1 MTPIFADAGVPMLFL
16 HLPVILLALVPIIL
30 TEAYVAKRGLGLP
43 FKRSLGPITVANF
56 ISMLL
61 GFPLLWI
68 VAVVIQML
76 TGGGRPYG
84 LAHWWQKVYAVTVQ
98 APWLIPYERDLYWMT
113 PVAALVMLIPAF
125 FLSVWIERLVLQ
137 AFWPDET
144 KERLRLFSYRAHL
157 ASYAIL
163 VLMWLWYGGVLL
175 QKAKILHP

>member
-1 MTPIFADAGVPMLFL
+1 MTPIIADAGVPMLFL
-16 HLPVILLALVPIIL
+16 HVPAILLALVPIIV
-30 TEAYVAKRGLGLP
+30 TEAYVAKRSLGLP

-68 VAVVIQML
+68 VAVVVQML
-76 TGGGRPYG
+76 TGGGQAYG
-84 LAHWWQKVYAVTVQ
+84 LAHWWQKLYAVTVQ

-137 AFWPDET
+137 VFWPNET
-144 KERLRLFSYRAHL
+144 KGRLRPFSYRAHF
-157 ASYAIL
+157 ASYSIL
-163 VLMWLWYGGVLL
+163 VLMWLWYGGILL
-175 QKAKILHP
+175 HKAKTLSH